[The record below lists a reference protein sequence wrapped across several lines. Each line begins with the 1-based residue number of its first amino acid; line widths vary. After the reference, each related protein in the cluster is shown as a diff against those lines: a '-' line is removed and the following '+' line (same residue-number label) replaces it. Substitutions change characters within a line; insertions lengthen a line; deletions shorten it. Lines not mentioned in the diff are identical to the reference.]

1 MLLSTMSIL
10 PSVPFLHSYFSL
22 YQFFLLSIPRKLLNT
37 SYYTLQGFFAPMN
50 LLQVIADTNIV
61 CVFLLLVQATVTL
74 R

>member
-10 PSVPFLHSYFSL
+10 PLVPFRLSYFSL
-22 YQFFLLSIPRKLLNT
+22 FQFFLLSIPRKLLNT
-37 SYYTLQGFFAPMN
+37 SYCTLQGFFVSMN
-50 LLQVIADTNIV
+50 LLQVITDTNIV

>member
-10 PSVPFLHSYFSL
+10 PSVAFLHSYFSL
-22 YQFFLLSIPRKLLNT
+22 FQFFLLSIPRKLLNT

-74 R
+74 H